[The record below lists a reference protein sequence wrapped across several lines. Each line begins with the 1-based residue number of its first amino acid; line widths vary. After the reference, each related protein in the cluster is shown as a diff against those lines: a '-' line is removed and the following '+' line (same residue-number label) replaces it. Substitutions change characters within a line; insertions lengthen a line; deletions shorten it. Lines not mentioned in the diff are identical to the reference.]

1 MKLPRLLTPSRSFS
15 AKITWRVILTV
26 FVIFS
31 IINYSIYRTTRNG
44 ILSEAIER
52 YHGMAEATNEQV
64 SSALGAVEV
73 ALTNNIPIVEENLDE
88 PDNLYGVVKRILELN
103 PNIIGSAVAFEPN
116 YYPHKGI
123 QFSPYAYRDNGE
135 IKFKQLGTDEYEY
148 HYMDWYQIPKL
159 LDRPHWSEPY
169 YDSGGGEMTMS
180 TYSVPLHNKDGKIYG
195 VMTADISLE
204 WLTET
209 LHQLDSIIINRGR
222 QGNNN
227 SIDIADNPYSFII
240 GKGATYIVH
249 PIRDRIMNETFFS
262 YSQLT
267 ADTLDDHI
275 GYEMLAGKKAYQRFV
290 NKDVDSYI
298 FYSPIRKT
306 EWAMGIVV
314 PSDDLFFAARVM
326 GAIILALMTLGLLVV
341 FGICQKLLN
350 QVTKPLVRF
359 AGSVNEISA
368 GNFTA
373 ALPEIKTKDEM
384 RQLYD
389 SFKLMQTSLVS
400 QINELKT
407 VNEEKG
413 RIEGELHIARAIQ
426 MSMLPKIFPPYP
438 DRDDIDI
445 YASLTPAKEVGGDL
459 YDFYIRDEKLFF
471 CVGDVSGKGV
481 PASLIMAISRALFR
495 TVSAH
500 ESNPAKI
507 ISTIIDVV
515 SVDNESNMFATFF
528 LGVLDLPTGRM
539 RYCNAGHNAPVFVNG
554 EDVHFLKVE
563 SNIPLGVMS
572 GFNYEVQTVTM
583 PYKSNIFLYTDGL
596 TEAEN
601 AEHCLYG
608 EEQMIK
614 TIQQCVDGSTKD
626 MILRMEQSVAN
637 HVLGAEQSDDLT
649 MLDIQYLRKQD
660 EVIMHRQLV
669 IVNKL
674 DEITRLAEFVESVC
688 EEVTIDPSLTMNLN
702 LAIEEAV
709 TNVILYAYPEGIEDR
724 IYIEAVCNPNPRRIK
739 FIISDWGK
747 AFDPTTKDDVDIT
760 LSAEDRPIGGLG
772 IHLIRQIMDSVN
784 YERVEGK
791 NILTLRKKLT

>member
-1 MKLPRLLTPSRSFS
+1 MP
-15 AKITWRVILTV
+15 
-26 FVIFS
+26 
-31 IINYSIYRTTRNG
+31 
-44 ILSEAIER
+44 
-52 YHGMAEATNEQV
+52 EQF
-64 SSALGAVEV
+64 
-73 ALTNNIPIVEENLDE
+73 
-88 PDNLYGVVKRILELN
+88 R
-103 PNIIGSAVAFEPN
+103 
-116 YYPHKGI
+116 
-123 QFSPYAYRDNGE
+123 
-135 IKFKQLGTDEYEY
+135 
-148 HYMDWYQIPKL
+148 
-159 LDRPHWSEPY
+159 
-169 YDSGGGEMTMS
+169 
-180 TYSVPLHNKDGKIYG
+180 
-195 VMTADISLE
+195 
-204 WLTET
+204 
-209 LHQLDSIIINRGR
+209 
-222 QGNNN
+222 
-227 SIDIADNPYSFII
+227 
-240 GKGATYIVH
+240 
-249 PIRDRIMNETFFS
+249 
-262 YSQLT
+262 
-267 ADTLDDHI
+267 
-275 GYEMLAGKKAYQRFV
+275 
-290 NKDVDSYI
+290 
-298 FYSPIRKT
+298 
-306 EWAMGIVV
+306 
-314 PSDDLFFAARVM
+314 
-326 GAIILALMTLGLLVV
+326 
-341 FGICQKLLN
+341 C
-350 QVTKPLVRF
+350 
-359 AGSVNEISA
+359 
-368 GNFTA
+368 
-373 ALPEIKTKDEM
+373 
-384 RQLYD
+384 
-389 SFKLMQTSLVS
+389 
-400 QINELKT
+400 
-407 VNEEKG
+407 
-413 RIEGELHIARAIQ
+413 
-426 MSMLPKIFPPYP
+426 
-438 DRDDIDI
+438 
-445 YASLTPAKEVGGDL
+445 LTPAKEVGGDL

-507 ISTIIDVV
+507 ISTINDVV